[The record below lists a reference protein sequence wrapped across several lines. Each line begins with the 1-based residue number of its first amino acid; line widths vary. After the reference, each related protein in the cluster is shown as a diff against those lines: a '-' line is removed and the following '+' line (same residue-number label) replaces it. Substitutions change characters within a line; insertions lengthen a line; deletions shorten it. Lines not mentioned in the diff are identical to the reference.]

1 MLLLG
6 TISIILANFLI
17 VNSKF
22 SICGD
27 DMFSLEPIRN
37 LCHQKGCTI
46 AEIER
51 DLGIGNGVI
60 AKWEKGKKSPP
71 VDTLRKI
78 AEYFDVTIDYIC
90 GGQQRFP
97 PRIGSD
103 RYEPIALNIPEFDI
117 PEDQA
122 ELNDLYMMLN
132 DSAKANLIS
141 YARYLASV
149 SENLSKNNADTTVSA

>member
-6 TISIILANFLI
+6 TISIILANFLN

-37 LCHQKGCTI
+37 LCHQKECTI

-71 VDTLRKI
+71 GDTLRKI

-97 PRIGSD
+97 SRIGLGRD
-103 RYEPIALNIPEFDI
+103 EPIALNLPELDI

-132 DSAKANLIS
+132 DSAKANLLS
-141 YARYLASV
+141 YAKYLASAP
-149 SENLSKNNADTTVSA
+149 ENLSKNNADTTVSA